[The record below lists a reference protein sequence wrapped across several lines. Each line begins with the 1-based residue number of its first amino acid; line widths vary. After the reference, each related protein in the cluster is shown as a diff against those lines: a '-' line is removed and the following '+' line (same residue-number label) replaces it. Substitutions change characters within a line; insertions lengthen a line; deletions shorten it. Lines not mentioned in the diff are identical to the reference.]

1 MAHITPDTPAETP
14 ADSSS
19 DGSPE
24 STTERRVEALEV
36 EVKLAVD
43 EHTGVPDLTQ
53 LTGVSSILNTTE
65 HNLSAI
71 YYDTADLRLTR
82 EKITLRR
89 RTGGSD
95 DGWHMKLPVGSGRK
109 EVRVPISDPAQVPDE
124 LLAPVRA
131 IVRFEALEPIAQV
144 DNRRVESTLAN
155 EAGQAIAEFCDDHV
169 TSWSLLPGGERTS
182 WREWEVELDE
192 SLAGTD
198 EGENLIRQA
207 TSFLIASGARKSASP
222 SKLATALG
230 DTVNN
235 APLPPHLL
243 SEQVDANSPAAAVV
257 TALRAQRDAI
267 IAWEPRVRADE
278 FDSVHQLR
286 VATREMRSLLETFEG
301 ILDGDVLEPLEKEL
315 KETAAVLGLARDA
328 EVVEERF
335 VELLDTDDTGLIDTN
350 AATHVEHDMRADY
363 EAAHAEIVAML
374 DSERFLDMLDD
385 IDLLLANPPVA
396 VGEGD
401 SDEDGDQ
408 ASTGAAGT
416 DSRDILLEHL
426 TGAFKKVNKRDKL
439 VSEHYHDAELPLHER
454 EEYVHDVRK
463 AVKKLRYATAAADA
477 AGIKTGR
484 LAKAAKNL
492 QTVLG
497 DFQDAVT
504 SRDRILR
511 LAEQAR
517 ERGEDTLS
525 YGILYQRELAR
536 GEQALSGYDPA
547 MRELKKAF
555 KKIKG

>member
-1 MAHITPDTPAETP
+1 MASITPDAPSDNTPQ
-14 ADSSS
+14 
-19 DGSPE
+19 
-24 STTERRVEALEV
+24 RRVEALEV

-53 LTGVSSILNTTE
+53 LTGVASILNTTE

-95 DGWHMKLPVGSGRK
+95 DGWHMKLPAGSGRK
-109 EVRVPISDPAQVPDE
+109 EIRLPINDPTHVPDE

-131 IVRFEALEPIAQV
+131 IVRHETLEPIAQV

-155 EAGQAIAEFCDDHV
+155 EAGETIAEFCDDHV
-169 TSWSLLPGGERTS
+169 TAWSLLPGGERTS
-182 WREWEVELDE
+182 WREWEVELGE
-192 SLAGTD
+192 SLAGTE
-198 EGENLIRQA
+198 EGEHLIRQA

-222 SKLATALG
+222 SKLASALG

-235 APLPPHLL
+235 APVPPHLQADEIDP
-243 SEQVDANSPAAAVV
+243 SSPAAAVV
-257 TALRAQRDAI
+257 SALRAQRDAI

-301 ILDGDVLEPLEKEL
+301 ILDGEVLQPLEQQL

-335 VELLDTDDTGLIDTN
+335 VELLDTDDTGMIDTTT
-350 AATHVEHDMRADY
+350 ATHVEHDMRADY
-363 EAAHAEIVAML
+363 DSAHAEIVAML

-385 IDLLLANPPVA
+385 IDRLLANPPVM
-396 VGEGD
+396 VGETTA
-401 SDEDGDQ
+401 EVEGDQ
-408 ASTGAAGT
+408 PSEGGDAEA
-416 DSRDILLEHL
+416 DSREILLEHL
-426 TGAFKKVNKRDKL
+426 TDAFKKVTKRDKL
-439 VSEHYHDAELPLHER
+439 VSKHYHDTELSLHER
-454 EEYVHDVRK
+454 ENYVHDVRK

-477 AGIKTGR
+477 AGIETGR

-492 QTVLG
+492 QMVLG
-497 DFQDAVT
+497 EFQDAVT
-504 SRDRILR
+504 ARDHILR

-536 GEQALSGYDPA
+536 GEQALSGYAPA

>member
-1 MAHITPDTPAETP
+1 MASITPDAPSDNTPQ
-14 ADSSS
+14 
-19 DGSPE
+19 
-24 STTERRVEALEV
+24 RRVEALEV

-53 LTGVSSILNTTE
+53 LTGVASILNTTE

-95 DGWHMKLPVGSGRK
+95 DGWHMKLPAGSGRK
-109 EVRVPISDPAQVPDE
+109 EIRLPISDPTHVPDE
-124 LLAPVRA
+124 LLEPVRA
-131 IVRFEALEPIAQV
+131 IVRHETLEPIAQV
-144 DNRRVESTLAN
+144 DNRRVESALAN
-155 EAGQAIAEFCDDHV
+155 EAGETIAEFCDDHV
-169 TSWSLLPGGERTS
+169 TAWSLLPGGERIS
-182 WREWEVELDE
+182 WREWEVELGE
-192 SLAGTD
+192 SLAGT
-198 EGENLIRQA
+198 EAGEHLIRQA

-222 SKLATALG
+222 SKLASALG

-235 APLPPHLL
+235 APLPPHLQADEIDP
-243 SEQVDANSPAAAVV
+243 SSPAAAVV
-257 TALRAQRDAI
+257 RALRAQRDAI

-301 ILDGDVLEPLEKEL
+301 ILDGEALQPLEQQL

-335 VELLDTDDTGLIDTN
+335 VELLDTDETGMIDTTT
-350 AATHVEHDMRADY
+350 ATHVEHDMRADY
-363 EAAHAEIVAML
+363 DSAHAEIVAML

-426 TGAFKKVNKRDKL
+426 TGAFKKVNKRNKL
-439 VSEHYHDAELPLHER
+439 VSEHYHDPELPLHER

>member
-1 MAHITPDTPAETP
+1 MASITPDAPSDNTPQ
-14 ADSSS
+14 
-19 DGSPE
+19 
-24 STTERRVEALEV
+24 RRVEALEV

-53 LTGVSSILNTTE
+53 LTGVASILHTTE

-95 DGWHMKLPVGSGRK
+95 DGWHMKLPAGSGRK
-109 EVRVPISDPAQVPDE
+109 EIRLPISDPAHVPDE

-131 IVRFEALEPIAQV
+131 IVRHETLEPIAQV

-155 EAGQAIAEFCDDHV
+155 EAGETIAEFCDDHV
-169 TSWSLLPGGERTS
+169 TAWSLLPGGERIS
-182 WREWEVELDE
+182 WREWEVELGE
-192 SLAGTD
+192 SLAGTE
-198 EGENLIRQA
+198 EGEHLIRQA

-222 SKLATALG
+222 SKLASALG

-235 APLPPHLL
+235 APVPPHLQADEIDP
-243 SEQVDANSPAAAVV
+243 SSPAAAVV
-257 TALRAQRDAI
+257 SALRAQRDAI

-301 ILDGDVLEPLEKEL
+301 ILDGEVLQPLEQQL

-335 VELLDTDDTGLIDTN
+335 VELLDTDDTGMIDTTT
-350 AATHVEHDMRADY
+350 ATHVEHDMRADY
-363 EAAHAEIVAML
+363 DSAHAEIVAML

-426 TGAFKKVNKRDKL
+426 TGAFKKVNKRNKL
-439 VSEHYHDAELPLHER
+439 VSEHYHDPELPLHER

-555 KKIKG
+555 KKI

>member
-1 MAHITPDTPAETP
+1 MASITPDAPSDNTPQ
-14 ADSSS
+14 
-19 DGSPE
+19 
-24 STTERRVEALEV
+24 RRVEALEV

-53 LTGVSSILNTTE
+53 LTGVASILNTTE

-95 DGWHMKLPVGSGRK
+95 DGWHMKLPAGSGRK
-109 EVRVPISDPAQVPDE
+109 EIRLPISDPAHVPDE
-124 LLAPVRA
+124 LLEPVRA
-131 IVRFEALEPIAQV
+131 IVRHETLEPIAQV
-144 DNRRVESTLAN
+144 DNRRVESALAN
-155 EAGQAIAEFCDDHV
+155 EAGETIAEFCDDHV
-169 TSWSLLPGGERTS
+169 TAWSLLPGGERIS
-182 WREWEVELDE
+182 WREWEVELGE
-192 SLAGTD
+192 SLAGT
-198 EGENLIRQA
+198 EAGEHLIRQA

-222 SKLATALG
+222 SKLASALG

-235 APLPPHLL
+235 APLPPHLQADEIDP
-243 SEQVDANSPAAAVV
+243 SSPAAAVV
-257 TALRAQRDAI
+257 RALRAQRDAI

-301 ILDGDVLEPLEKEL
+301 ILDGEALQPLEQQL

-335 VELLDTDDTGLIDTN
+335 VELLDTDETGMIDTTT
-350 AATHVEHDMRADY
+350 ATHVEHDMRADY
-363 EAAHAEIVAML
+363 DSAHAEIVAML

-426 TGAFKKVNKRDKL
+426 TGAFKKVNKRNKL
-439 VSEHYHDAELPLHER
+439 VSEHYHDPELPLHER